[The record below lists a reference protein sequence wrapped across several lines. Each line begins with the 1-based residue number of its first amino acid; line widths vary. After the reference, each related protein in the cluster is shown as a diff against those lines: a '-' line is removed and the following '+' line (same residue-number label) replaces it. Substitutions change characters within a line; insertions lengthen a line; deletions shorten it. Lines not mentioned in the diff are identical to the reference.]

1 MEGVRRFRDKRTG
14 KNYVKFING
23 VVLEVVNDSDLE
35 LVEIGAEDCTYRHG
49 YTCHSDRKIA
59 DVVKDT
65 YRLKDTLDVPVGDKI
80 VTFVVEHIN
89 KTDEYDDVYFVS
101 RNIVGKSSID
111 DMEKYLDDFTDK
123 MPKELVDSM
132 KIIEHI
138 TNVDGKDF
146 NVVFKRRVNLLS
158 YANLTKTDRC
168 FGKDDILFDGLQTE
182 AERCKNDNYK
192 ATDWYWTYS
201 PALCNATSFM
211 YVYSYG
217 YFGYKHASYV
227 LGVVPCFSIR
237 IYNGEAF

>member
-1 MEGVRRFRDKRTG
+1 MEGVKRFRDKRTG
-14 KNYVKFING
+14 KNYVKLVNG
-23 VVLEVVNDSDLE
+23 VVLEAVDDKDLE
-35 LVEIGAEDCTYRHG
+35 LEEIGAEDYTYRHG

-59 DVVKDT
+59 DVVKDV

-89 KTDEYDDVYFVS
+89 KTDEYDDVYFAS
-101 RNIVGKSSID
+101 RDIVGESSID

-146 NVVFKRRVNLLS
+146 KFKRKVNLLS
-158 YANLTKTDRC
+158 YANLTKTGRC

-182 AERCKNDNYK
+182 AERCKNDK
-192 ATDWYWTYS
+192 DGATDWYWTCS
-201 PALCNATSFM
+201 PYLSGTTYFM
-211 YVYSYG
+211 GVGSYG
-217 YFGYKHASYV
+217 YLSNDGASSVY
-227 LGVVPCFSIR
+227 GVVPCFSIR
-237 IYNGEAF
+237 IYNGKAF

>member
-35 LVEIGAEDCTYRHG
+35 LVEIGAEDCTYRHR

-89 KTDEYDDVYFVS
+89 KTYEYNDVYFVS
-101 RNIVGKSSID
+101 RDIVGKSSID
-111 DMEKYLDDFTDK
+111 DMENYLDDFTDK

-146 NVVFKRRVNLLS
+146 KFKRRVNLIS

-182 AERCKNDNYK
+182 AERCKNDNDEV
-192 ATDWYWTYS
+192 TNWYWTCS
-201 PALCNATSFM
+201 PNLSYTTYFIN
-211 YVYSYG
+211 VGSYG
-217 YFGYKHASYV
+217 GLNSNCASCV
-227 LGVVPCFSIR
+227 RGVVPCFSIR

>member
-14 KNYVKFING
+14 KDYVKLING

-49 YTCHSDRKIA
+49 YTCYSDRKIS

-101 RNIVGKSSID
+101 RDIVGESSID

-138 TNVDGKDF
+138 ASADGK
-146 NVVFKRRVNLLS
+146 VVTFRRKVNLLS
-158 YANLTKTDRC
+158 LANLKETEYHS
-168 FGKDDILFDGLQTE
+168 GKDDILFDGLQTE
-182 AERCKNDNYK
+182 AERCKNNKDGETY
-192 ATDWYWTYS
+192 WYWTCS
-201 PALCNATSFM
+201 PNLSNTTNFI
-211 YVYSYG
+211 YVYYYG
-217 YFGYKHASYV
+217 NLNYNDASNGC
-227 LGVVPCFSIR
+227 GVVPCFSIR

>member
-59 DVVKDT
+59 DVVKDV

-89 KTDEYDDVYFVS
+89 NTSEYDDVYFVAKD
-101 RNIVGKSSID
+101 IVGYSSIE
-111 DMEKYLDDFTDK
+111 DMEKFLDDFTSK
-123 MPKELVDSM
+123 MPTELVDSM

-138 TNVDGKDF
+138 ASADGK
-146 NVVFKRRVNLLS
+146 VVTFRRKVNLLS
-158 YANLTKTDRC
+158 LANLKETEYHS
-168 FGKDDILFDGLQTE
+168 GKDDILFDGLQTK
-182 AERCKNDNYK
+182 AERCKNDKDGETY
-192 ATDWYWTYS
+192 WYWTCSLYLS
-201 PALCNATSFM
+201 YTTHFM
-211 YVYSYG
+211 GVSASGTLNNGYYVS
-217 YFGYKHASYV
+217 AV

>member
-14 KNYVKFING
+14 KNYVKLING
-23 VVLEVVNDSDLE
+23 VVLEVVNDSGLE
-35 LVEIGAEDCTYRHG
+35 LVEIGAEDCTYRHE
-49 YTCHSDRKIA
+49 YMCYSDRKIS

-101 RNIVGKSSID
+101 RDIVGESSID

-138 TNVDGKDF
+138 ASADGK
-146 NVVFKRRVNLLS
+146 VVTFRRKVNLLS
-158 YANLTKTDRC
+158 LANLKETEC
-168 FGKDDILFDGLQTE
+168 HSGKDDILFDGLQTE
-182 AERCKNDNYK
+182 AERCKNNKDGETY
-192 ATDWYWTYS
+192 WYWTCS
-201 PALCNATSFM
+201 PNLSYTTYFM
-211 YVYSYG
+211 FVG
-217 YFGYKHASYV
+217 YTGSLNSNYAGGV
-227 LGVVPCFSIR
+227 GGVVPCFSIR

>member
-35 LVEIGAEDCTYRHG
+35 LEEIGAEDCTYRHG
-49 YTCHSDRKIA
+49 YTRYSDRKIA
-59 DVVKDT
+59 DVVKDV

-80 VTFVVEHIN
+80 VSFVVEHIN
-89 KTDEYDDVYFVS
+89 NTSEYDDVYFVS
-101 RNIVGKSSID
+101 RDIVGESSID

-138 TNVDGKDF
+138 ASVDGK
-146 NVVFKRRVNLLS
+146 VVTFRRKVNLLS
-158 YANLTKTDRC
+158 LANLKEAEYHS
-168 FGKDDILFDGLQTE
+168 GKDDILFDGLQTE
-182 AERCKNDNYK
+182 AERCKNDK
-192 ATDWYWTYS
+192 DGETHWYWTCS
-201 PALCNATSFM
+201 PYLSSTTTFM
-211 YVYSYG
+211 GVGTNGTLGG
-217 YFGYKHASYV
+217 YNASYV
-227 LGVVPCFSIR
+227 LGVVPYFSIR

>member
-14 KNYVKFING
+14 KNYVKLING
-23 VVLEVVNDSDLE
+23 VVLEVVNDSGLE

-49 YTCHSDRKIA
+49 YTCYSDRKIS

-101 RNIVGKSSID
+101 RDIVGESSID

-138 TNVDGKDF
+138 ASTDGK
-146 NVVFKRRVNLLS
+146 VVIFRRKVNLLS
-158 YANLTKTDRC
+158 LANLKETEYHS
-168 FGKDDILFDGLQTE
+168 GKDDILFDGLQTE
-182 AERCKNDNYK
+182 AERCKNNKDG
-192 ATDWYWTYS
+192 ATDWYWTCS
-201 PALCNATSFM
+201 PYLSSATNFM
-211 YVYSYG
+211 LVYYNGGLYG
-217 YFGYKHASYV
+217 NGASHV
-227 LGVVPCFSIR
+227 GGVVPCFSIR

>member
-1 MEGVRRFRDKRTG
+1 MEGVRMFRDKRTG

-49 YTCHSDRKIA
+49 YTCYSDRKIS

-65 YRLKDTLDVPVGDKI
+65 YRLKDTLDVPVGGKI

-101 RNIVGKSSID
+101 RDIVGESSID

-138 TNVDGKDF
+138 ASADGK
-146 NVVFKRRVNLLS
+146 VVTFRRKVNLLS
-158 YANLTKTDRC
+158 LANIKETEYHS
-168 FGKDDILFDGLQTE
+168 GKDDILFDGLQTE
-182 AERCKNDNYK
+182 AERCKNNKDGETY
-192 ATDWYWTYS
+192 WYWTCS
-201 PALCNATSFM
+201 PYLSATANFM
-211 YVYSYG
+211 FVYGIGGLY
-217 YFGYKHASYV
+217 YLNASYV
-227 LGVVPCFSIR
+227 YGVVPCFSIR

>member
-14 KNYVKFING
+14 KNYVKLING

-35 LVEIGAEDCTYRHG
+35 LVEIGAEDYTYRHG
-49 YTCHSDRKIA
+49 YTCYSDRKIS

-89 KTDEYDDVYFVS
+89 NTDEYDDVYFVS
-101 RNIVGKSSID
+101 RDIVGESSID

-138 TNVDGKDF
+138 ANVDGKDF
-146 NVVFKRRVNLLS
+146 KFKRKVNLLS
-158 YANLTKTDRC
+158 YANLTKTCRC

-182 AERCKNDNYK
+182 AEKCKNDK
-192 ATDWYWTYS
+192 DGATDWHWTCS
-201 PALCNATSFM
+201 PYLSNTTYFM
-211 YVYSYG
+211 NVNYISTLSNNT
-217 YFGYKHASYV
+217 ASYV
-227 LGVVPCFSIR
+227 NGVVPCFSIR

>member
-14 KNYVKFING
+14 KNYVKLING
-23 VVLEVVNDSDLE
+23 VVLEAVNDSDLE

-49 YTCHSDRKIA
+49 YTCYSDRKIS

-101 RNIVGKSSID
+101 RDIVGESSID

-138 TNVDGKDF
+138 TNSDGKDF
-146 NVVFKRRVNLLS
+146 KFKRKVNLLS
-158 YANLTKTDRC
+158 YANLTKTGRC
-168 FGKDDILFDGLQTE
+168 SGKDDILFDGLQTE
-182 AERCKNDNYK
+182 AERCKNDNDGS
-192 ATDWYWTYS
+192 TDWYWTCS
-201 PALCNATSFM
+201 PNLSGTTAFM
-211 YVYSYG
+211 GVSGNGYLANSY
-217 YFGYKHASYV
+217 ASYV
-227 LGVVPCFSIR
+227 YGVVPCFSIR